1 MPQYLCGSCQQMI
14 RITVQLADISPSQS
28 AGLGKLPVIS
38 HPAENRRL
46 SWPNYMV
53 VSWFYPTNYA
63 SSSITHYKKTTFS
76 TGTHRTLHVLP
87 MMCYINWQKCLHLQ
101 MPQLSYRFEKNY
113 FFFTNKIVRTSTVDN
128 SCLCRDSIVFR
139 SSAACL
145 CSLASYTHPT
155 LHCWHP

>member
-1 MPQYLCGSCQQMI
+1 MI

-28 AGLGKLPVIS
+28 AALGKLPVIS
-38 HPAENRRL
+38 HPAQNRRL

-101 MPQLSYRFEKNY
+101 MPQLSYRFEKKL
-113 FFFTNKIVRTSTVDN
+113 FFFHKQNRTNLNCWQQLLVSWLHRLQIFS
-128 SCLCRDSIVFR
+128 SLSVFPR
-139 SSAACL
+139 LLHSSNTAL
-145 CSLASYTHPT
+145 LASITNVPAT
-155 LHCWHP
+155 LH